1 MGNSSSHAERDL
13 HFSGKRLSRWRFLS
27 TRASSLSS
35 CLVRHIFSAGDIF
48 SASISAHFSLI
59 ALHLSI
65 HSGEE
70 KSSLRLS
77 LSGLTSTIGSSFA
90 FCGRGF
96 CRLSGLASSLKSCFT
111 LHHFSFS
118 GIFCPSSSEHFSKAA
133 RHFSSHS
140 LEKKSIGSFLPGI
153 LLTPSYTCRQLKI
166 LRDDLS
172 LPA

>member
-1 MGNSSSHAERDL
+1 MGNSSSGAERNL
-13 HFSGKRLSRWRFLS
+13 HFSGERLIRWRFLS
-27 TRASSLSS
+27 TRVSSLSS
-35 CLVRHIFSAGDIF
+35 CLVRHIFSDGDIF

-59 ALHLSI
+59 SLHLSI

-77 LSGLTSTIGSSFA
+77 RKVLISIIGSSFA

-96 CRLSGLASSLKSCFT
+96 WRLSGLASSFKSCFT

-140 LEKKSIGSFLPGI
+140 LEKNRLVHFSPASC
-153 LLTPSYTCRQLKI
+153 LTPTHAAS
-166 LRDDLS
+166 
-172 LPA
+172 